1 MDRVDELGYVG
12 HGDFVCVAVEGI
24 HIYSRNQCITQR
36 AWICPKIGFRHAF
49 VSLVPRAPFIN
60 NELDLSPGINLAH
73 YGPVI
78 VDERLHAIGFAQQ
91 FIPFIRRVLSRDFF
105 SGAAAVVMKPPTI
118 EIAKK
123 VLPFLSQLGEE
134 PACPTPVGAVR
145 TRTNESKFHA
155 IPRYPRDKPTKLSR
169 VFFRRQI
176 PATAP

>member
-24 HIYSRNQCITQR
+24 QIYSRNQCITQR

-49 VSLVPRAPFIN
+49 VSFVPRAPFIN

-73 YGPVI
+73 HGPVI
-78 VDERLHAIGFAQQ
+78 G
-91 FIPFIRRVLSRDFF
+91 RVLSRDFF

-123 VLPFLSQLGEE
+123 VFPFLSQLGEE

-155 IPRYPRDKPTKLSR
+155 IPWYPRDKPTKLSR